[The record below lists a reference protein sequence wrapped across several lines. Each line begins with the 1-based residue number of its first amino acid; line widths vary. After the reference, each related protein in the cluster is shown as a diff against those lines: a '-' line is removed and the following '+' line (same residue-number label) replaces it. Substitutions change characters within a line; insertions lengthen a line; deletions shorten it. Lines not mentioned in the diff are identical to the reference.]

1 MFKSINIIVC
11 CDNKNGI
18 GIDNNLPW
26 NIKSEMKI
34 FRQKTIG
41 NGNNCVIMGKNT
53 YNSIPLKYRP
63 LKDRVN
69 YVVSTTMKEEK
80 SIFILENLE
89 NDLINMIKNTNYDTY
104 WIIGGEHIYKYFMEE
119 HISLVNEIHIT
130 IIKKDYECN
139 KFFPVIDKNLF
150 KLIKTNE
157 HIEDKYSQC
166 IYKSINHNTDCL

>member
-53 YNSIPLKYRP
+53 YNSIPSKYRP
-63 LKDRVN
+63 LKDRIN
-69 YVVSTTMKEEK
+69 YVVSTTMEEEK
-80 SIFILENLE
+80 GIFILENLD
-89 NDLINMIKNTNYDTY
+89 NNLINMVKIL
-104 WIIGGEHIYKYFMEE
+104 IMMHIG
-119 HISLVNEIHIT
+119 
-130 IIKKDYECN
+130 
-139 KFFPVIDKNLF
+139 
-150 KLIKTNE
+150 
-157 HIEDKYSQC
+157 
-166 IYKSINHNTDCL
+166 

>member
-26 NIKSEMKI
+26 KIKSEMNI
-34 FRQKTIG
+34 FKDKTIG

-69 YVVSTTMKEEK
+69 YVVSTSMEEEK

-119 HISLVNEIHIT
+119 NISLINEIHMT
-130 IIKKDYECN
+130 IIEKDYECN

-157 HIEDKYSQC
+157 YIEDNYSHRV
-166 IYKSINHNTDCL
+166 YETINHNRDCL